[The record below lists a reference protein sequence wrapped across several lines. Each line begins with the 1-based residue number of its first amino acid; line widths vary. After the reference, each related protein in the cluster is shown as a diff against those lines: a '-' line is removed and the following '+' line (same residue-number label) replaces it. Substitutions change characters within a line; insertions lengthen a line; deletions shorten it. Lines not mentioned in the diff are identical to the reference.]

1 MRKIFQLLIL
11 LILYINA
18 INSELSPLKDGTIY
32 TIDENIEGASDYKTK
47 TMTFGT
53 SDTVNYFQYDFGN
66 DVPTSKLTAFRLDFI
81 PYSSEMDGYKVLC
94 TNVLSSASD
103 TELIL
108 IVLNAIS

>member
-47 TMTFGT
+47 TMIMKKK
-53 SDTVNYFQYDFGN
+53 FQMG
-66 DVPTSKLTAFRLDFI
+66 RLFSI
-81 PYSSEMDGYKVLC
+81 FVKIQK
-94 TNVLSSASD
+94 
-103 TELIL
+103 LIL
-108 IVLNAIS
+108 NLL